1 MSHVYAKCPIC
12 AEPLPVFAVS
22 AIQRGVLRPRIELVI
37 TEDATDFIAHMWAH
51 EEEGTWASTRTP

>member
-22 AIQRGVLRPRIELVI
+22 AIRRGVLRPRIELVI

-51 EEEGTWASTRTP
+51 EQNGVTA